1 MNENNWKSV
10 WEKRIADMS
19 ILRGNNEREIV
30 LELKRCNGFDVLG
43 DGLCYEAIRQQ
54 YQEIKENLSMSQ
66 GMSSK
71 PINSIY
77 EVGAG
82 SGANLFLFE
91 KDGIQ
96 VGGMDYSKT
105 LAEIARRVLH
115 TDDFVCD
122 EAINLNISP
131 EYDAL
136 LSNSVFSYFT
146 DKNYAMMVLEKMYL
160 KAERSIGIID
170 IHDEEKKNEFLEYRR
185 KSIIDYDEKYKNLP
199 KLFYSKGFFA
209 DFAKKHSMEIKF
221 VNSNMDGYW
230 NNEFVFH
237 CYLYK

>member
-10 WEKRIADMS
+10 WEKRMADMS
-19 ILRGNNEREIV
+19 ILQGNHEREIV

-43 DGLCYEAIRQQ
+43 DGLSYEAILQQ

-66 GMSSK
+66 GMNTK
-71 PINSIY
+71 YINSVY

-96 VGGMDYSKT
+96 AGGLDYSKT
-105 LAEIARRVLH
+105 LTEIAGCVLH
-115 TDDFVCD
+115 TDDIVCD
-122 EAINLNISP
+122 EAINLNVSP
-131 EYDAL
+131 KYDAV
-136 LSNSVFSYFT
+136 LSNSVFSYFI
-146 DKNYAMMVLEKMYL
+146 DENYAMQVLEKMYL

-170 IHDEEKKNEFLEYRR
+170 IHDEEKKNDFLEYRR
-185 KSIIDYDEKYKNLP
+185 KSITDYDEKYRNLP
-199 KLFYSKGFFA
+199 KLFYSKDFFA
-209 DFAKKHSMEIKF
+209 DFAKKHGMEIKF

-230 NNEFVFH
+230 NNKFVFN